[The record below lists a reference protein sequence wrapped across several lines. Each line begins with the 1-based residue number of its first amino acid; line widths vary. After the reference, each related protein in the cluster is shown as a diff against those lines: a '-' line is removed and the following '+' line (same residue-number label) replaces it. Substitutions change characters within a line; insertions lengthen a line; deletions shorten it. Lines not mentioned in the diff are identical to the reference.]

1 MGMCAGAP
9 PGREPLL
16 AAGADALDRPQLA
29 FPQPTFLLPAYVG
42 GIYCINLEKTRST
55 NWSTSFTGDHK
66 TRTRNDCVRSAHRQS
81 PRQSATY
88 MREHYLF
95 IL

>member
-1 MGMCAGAP
+1 MGMCAGAL

-42 GIYCINLEKTRST
+42 GIYKSREDAVSQ
-55 NWSTSFTGDHK
+55 SVSYFTVPPRAVDLI
-66 TRTRNDCVRSAHRQS
+66 HR
-81 PRQSATY
+81 
-88 MREHYLF
+88 
-95 IL
+95 

>member
-42 GIYCINLEKTRST
+42 GIYKSREDAVDLI
-55 NWSTSFTGDHK
+55 
-66 TRTRNDCVRSAHRQS
+66 HR
-81 PRQSATY
+81 
-88 MREHYLF
+88 
-95 IL
+95 